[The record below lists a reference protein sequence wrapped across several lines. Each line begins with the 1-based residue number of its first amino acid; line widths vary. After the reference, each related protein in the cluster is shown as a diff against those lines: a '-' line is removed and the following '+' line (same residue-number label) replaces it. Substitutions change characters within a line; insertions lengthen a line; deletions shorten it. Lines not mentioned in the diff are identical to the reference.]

1 MLESAAVGVRV
12 AGAGGEEEIMA
23 VLVLHPRPEGADG
36 PSGAFD
42 PVALLDYCV
51 ERMPRYAVPRFVEVV
66 ADLDKTPS
74 GKVRK
79 QGLRDIGIT
88 ATTWDRETVRYR
100 LRPR

>member
-1 MLESAAVGVRV
+1 MDGDPL
-12 AGAGGEEEIMA
+12 
-23 VLVLHPRPEGADG
+23 PEGADG
-36 PSGAFD
+36 PGGGFD

-79 QGLRDIGIT
+79 QGLRDTGIT
-88 ATTWDRETVRYR
+88 ATTWDRETVGYR